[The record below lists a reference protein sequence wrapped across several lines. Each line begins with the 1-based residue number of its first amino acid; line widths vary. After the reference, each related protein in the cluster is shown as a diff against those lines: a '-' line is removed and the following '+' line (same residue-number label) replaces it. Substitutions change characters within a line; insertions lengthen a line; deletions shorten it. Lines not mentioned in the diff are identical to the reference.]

1 MSIIKKISSSVSKNK
16 QLESGPLHAILRD
29 YFLSMEN
36 EEEFPLNL
44 AFGSLAQIET
54 TAKSPEEMAF
64 FFLEDIIFSSLYA
77 TYVETLIYALRD
89 HTPIAME
96 LIDKFIERTDER
108 EREIATQTQNHATYI
123 TNFGQCPGC
132 VNCEHHKDV
141 DELVEYWET
150 GDLEFFKTLFIGMQ
164 TIQFTFDY
172 ILNDLIPR
180 EIELLAAFK
189 EEEILKFRQFVITY
203 TENQLGIV

>member
-1 MSIIKKISSSVSKNK
+1 MSIINKLSTPFSKKNQK
-16 QLESGPLHAILRD
+16 EGPLHSILRD
-29 YFLSMEN
+29 YFLSMEK

-44 AFGSLAQIET
+44 AFKTLEQIES
-54 TAKSPEEMAF
+54 TAKSPEEMAYY
-64 FFLEDIIFSSLYA
+64 FLEDIIFSSLYA
-77 TYVETLIYALRD
+77 TYVETLLIALRD
-89 HTPIAME
+89 HPPIALE
-96 LIDKFIERTDER
+96 LIDKFNERIEER
-108 EREIATQTQNHATYI
+108 EREIAGQTQNHVNYI
-123 TNFGQCPGC
+123 QNFGQCPGC

-141 DELVEYWET
+141 DELVEYWES

-172 ILNDLIPR
+172 IMNDLVPR
-180 EIELLAAFK
+180 ETQILAEFN